1 MLDFTVIEKH
11 ETSLDEWL
19 WNNDFRDLSD
29 KVSTIEDHA
38 WSELEDTFE
47 EAVGWM
53 FGKDFGWDD
62 IDTDD
67 LYDFCSSDEF
77 EELVNTTYEVAEKL
91 YHMDDGDKY
100 AELIE
105 FLAEYDPFDRPF
117 DDDEGKIK
125 FCADIVGMIEN
136 DKEELISQLKRIRE
150 DVGDDTEDAE
160 TIDDYIEILKGE
172 E

>member
-38 WSELEDTFE
+38 WSELEETFE
-47 EAVGWM
+47 EAVEWI

-125 FCADIVGMIEN
+125 FCADIAGMIEN
-136 DKEELISQLKRIRE
+136 DKAELISQLKSIRE

-160 TIDDYIEILKGE
+160 TIDDYIEMLKGE